1 MAPNSP
7 ILGQSTRSRISNSGS
22 ISARNVNP
30 LVQTIRSQPVVS
42 EADIQTLQITQQNQQ
57 SLLGLQTGLVQVRQ
71 DIAALNAGLVG
82 VSTLLQNDIANEQRI
97 LADKQ
102 NRERRLAEANIRE
115 GKEKVVEQ
123 KINRA
128 FTSAVTPV
136 ARRTTGLFDRIAK
149 SLLFLFSGWLLN
161 NYGQL
166 IRARADGNIDLA
178 NEIQSTILN
187 GIRNATNVLLLFK
200 GGLGQIVSGITG
212 LSKFA
217 GDLLIKKPFQSV
229 RNLLSGAAATCRR
242 TPSVKGPKGFGF
254 FGTALT
260 AISSI
265 LEAKD
270 NNMIEASLGVLSI
283 LPVGRLARVAGVIF
297 SSEQLLDL
305 FGKGL
310 IDEDEKGKSIV
321 DDFMKAVNE
330 FLTGSN
336 TQSQSEPNS
345 NIQPQSTKFNT
356 PALNNE
362 SKPGVEANTNNTSLQ
377 TETNVESTSSQSTNV
392 EPTSSQSTNVEPTS
406 SQPANA
412 EPQSE
417 TERIANQTER
427 NFLNFFERKKF
438 GDTEPIDP
446 EISVEPQNNILNT
459 SSKVEPK
466 ESAEEEPP
474 PKYVPQT
481 NIINPD
487 YANNRKNTDVD
498 RSMKATLDREDAL
511 LNIALQKE
519 GESPITA
526 DSQNLI
532 PLKEPKTLPVK
543 NKRPPQIIPL
553 NTSGGTSGPA
563 SPAVSVPEKSITDV
577 PHINTSNPENF
588 YTLYSKQIFNVV

>member
-128 FTSAVTPV
+128 FTSAATPV
-136 ARRTTGLFDRIAK
+136 ARRTTSLFDRIAK

-166 IRARADGNIDLA
+166 IRARADGNIDLS

-187 GIRNATNVLLLFK
+187 GIRNAATVLLLFK

-229 RNLLSGAAATCRR
+229 RNLLSGAAATSRR

-283 LPVGRLARVAGVIF
+283 LPIGRLARVAGAIF

-321 DDFMKAVNE
+321 DDFKKAVNE

-336 TQSQSEPNS
+336 SQSESEPNS
-345 NIQPQSTKFNT
+345 NVQPQSTKFNT

-377 TETNVESTSSQSTNV
+377 TETNVE
-392 EPTSSQSTNVEPTS
+392 PTS

-417 TERIANQTER
+417 TERIANETEK
-427 NFLNFFERKKF
+427 NFLNFFERRKF
-438 GDTEPIDP
+438 GDTASIDP

-519 GESPITA
+519 SESPITA

-532 PLKEPKTLPVK
+532 PSKEPKTLPVK

-577 PHINTSNPENF
+577 PYINTSNPENF

>member
-136 ARRTTGLFDRIAK
+136 AKRTTGLFDRIAK

-187 GIRNATNVLLLFK
+187 GIRNAINVLLLFK
-200 GGLGQIVSGITG
+200 GGLGQIVGGITG
-212 LSKFA
+212 LSRFV
-217 GDLLIKKPFQSV
+217 GNLLIKKPFQSL
-229 RNLLSGAAATCRR
+229 RNLLSGAAATSRR

-283 LPVGRLARVAGVIF
+283 LPVGRLARVAGAIF

-345 NIQPQSTKFNT
+345 NIQPQNTKLNT
-356 PALNNE
+356 PVLNPE
-362 SKPGVEANTNNTSLQ
+362 PEPKVEANTNNTSLQ
-377 TETNVESTSSQSTNV
+377 TEANV

-406 SQPANA
+406 SQSANA

-417 TERIANQTER
+417 TERIANETER
-427 NFLNFFERKKF
+427 NFLDFFQNKKF
-438 GDTEPIDP
+438 ADNASIDP
-446 EISVEPQNNILNT
+446 VISAEPQNNILNT
-459 SSKVEPK
+459 PQTQ
-466 ESAEEEPP
+466 ESAEEEEPS

-481 NIINPD
+481 NIINSD

>member
-187 GIRNATNVLLLFK
+187 GIRNATNVLLLFR
-200 GGLGQIVSGITG
+200 GGLGQIVGGITG
-212 LSKFA
+212 LSKFV
-217 GDLLIKKPFQSV
+217 GDLLIKKPFQSL
-229 RNLLSGAAATCRR
+229 RNLVSGGAALRK

-270 NNMIEASLGVLSI
+270 NNMIEASLGILSI
-283 LPVGRLARVAGVIF
+283 LPVGRLARVAGAIF

-345 NIQPQSTKFNT
+345 NIQPQNTKLNT
-356 PALNNE
+356 PVLNPE
-362 SKPGVEANTNNTSLQ
+362 PEPQVEANTNNTSLQ
-377 TETNVESTSSQSTNV
+377 TEANV
-392 EPTSSQSTNVEPTS
+392 EPTSSQS
-406 SQPANA
+406 ANI

-417 TERIANQTER
+417 TERIANETER
-427 NFLNFFERKKF
+427 NFLDFFQNKKF
-438 GDTEPIDP
+438 ANNASIDP
-446 EISVEPQNNILNT
+446 VISAEPQNNILNT
-459 SSKVEPK
+459 SSKVEPQ
-466 ESAEEEPP
+466 ESAEEEPQ

-481 NIINPD
+481 NIMNSD

-519 GESPITA
+519 SESPITA

-532 PLKEPKTLPVK
+532 PSKEPKTLPVK

>member
-7 ILGQSTRSRISNSGS
+7 ILGQSTRSNISSSGN
-22 ISARNVNP
+22 ISANTVSP
-30 LVQTIRSQPVVS
+30 LTQTIKSQPVVS
-42 EADIQTLQITQQNQQ
+42 EADIQTLKITQQNQQ

-123 KINRA
+123 KINKA

-200 GGLGQIVSGITG
+200 GGLGQIVGGITG
-212 LSKFA
+212 LSKFV
-217 GDLLIKKPFQSV
+217 GDLLIKKPFQSL
-229 RNLLSGAAATCRR
+229 RNLVSGGAALRK

-270 NNMIEASLGVLSI
+270 NNMIEASLGILSI
-283 LPVGRLARVAGVIF
+283 LPVGRLARVAGAIF

-345 NIQPQSTKFNT
+345 NIQPQNTKLNT
-356 PALNNE
+356 PVLSPE
-362 SKPGVEANTNNTSLQ
+362 PEPQVKANTNNTSLQ
-377 TETNVESTSSQSTNV
+377 TEANV
-392 EPTSSQSTNVEPTS
+392 EPTSSQS
-406 SQPANA
+406 ANI

-427 NFLNFFERKKF
+427 NFLDFFQNKKF
-438 GDTEPIDP
+438 ANNASIDP
-446 EISVEPQNNILNT
+446 VISAEPQNNILNT
-459 SSKVEPK
+459 PQPQ

-487 YANNRKNTDVD
+487 HVNDRKNTDVN
-498 RSMKATLDREDAL
+498 RSMEATLGREDAL

-519 GESPITA
+519 GEPLITA

-532 PLKEPKTLPVK
+532 TSKEPKTLPVK

-553 NTSGGTSGPA
+553 NTSGGMNAPA
-563 SPAVSVPEKSITDV
+563 APAVSTPNKTITDV
-577 PHINTSNPENF
+577 PYINTSNPDNF
-588 YTLYSKQIFNVV
+588 YTLYSNQTFNVV